1 VRWTALLLLSLPLA
15 AQDAPPAAGP
25 FRDYFV
31 QPYYLYPNDQKR
43 YPEYEKAVRDCVA
56 EIREFYKKHAG
67 LAFRTAPLKVVQSD
81 ESYERMKFGDSEQR
95 EGMPNWLNAVLKAI
109 GGWKDRQVAWV
120 FAQGGGGW
128 AGGNLQD
135 DFRGYAIF
143 GDWVLEPISGVENP
157 DGLPARLATWQV
169 KGGVPKGTTV
179 HELGHGFGVHHPDR
193 YEGKSL
199 MKWHGD
205 YPEVGFLPHEIMIL
219 KQSPFFTGKAGDPN
233 APYPSFA
240 TADTARWG
248 ETLVIPG
255 KRFQEKDVVEFVTV
269 ETIRAVKP
277 ESVREN
283 EIRVVVPRDTGP
295 GYLRVRRGKL
305 LSHGIPINLYPD

>member
-1 VRWTALLLLSLPLA
+1 MFALLGLLALPGT
-15 AQDAPPAAGP
+15 AQDGDKAAGP
-25 FRDYFV
+25 YRDYYV
-31 QPYYLYPNDQKR
+31 QPYYLYPKDQR
-43 YPEYEKAVRDCVA
+43 HYPEYEKAVRDCVK
-56 EIREFYKKHAG
+56 EIQDFYKKHTG
-67 LAFRTAPLKVVQSD
+67 LSFRLAALKVIHCE
-81 ESYERMKFGDSEQR
+81 ESYERMKFGDSDKR

-109 GGWKDRQVAWV
+109 GGWKERQVAWV

-157 DGLPARLATWQV
+157 DGIPARLATWQV

-179 HELGHGFGVHHPDR
+179 HELGHGFGVHHPDN

-205 YPEVGFLPHEIMIL
+205 YPDVSFHPHEVMIL
-219 KQSPFFTGKAGDPN
+219 KQSPFFTGEAGDSEG
-233 APYPSFA
+233 PYPSFA
-240 TADTARWG
+240 TKDSAKWG
-248 ETLVIPG
+248 ERLVIPG
-255 KRFQEKDVVEFVTV
+255 KRFRGGDVVEFVTV
-269 ETIRAVKP
+269 EKTVEAKP
-277 ESVREN
+277 EQVSEA
-283 EIRVVVPRDTGP
+283 EIVVVVPRDLGP

-305 LSHGIPINLYPD
+305 ASHGIPINLYPN